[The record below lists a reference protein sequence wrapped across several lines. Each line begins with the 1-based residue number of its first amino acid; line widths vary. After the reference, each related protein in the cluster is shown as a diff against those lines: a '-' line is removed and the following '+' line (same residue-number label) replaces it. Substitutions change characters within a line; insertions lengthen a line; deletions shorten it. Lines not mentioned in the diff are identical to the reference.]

1 MRQEK
6 VLRSVYNWSG
16 PSLFRACFLGR
27 LQETLH
33 VFAFSFLIFVACD
46 SSNEKLYNVRGVV
59 ESVRSE
65 DAQVIISHEEVPDL
79 MSAMTM
85 NFDIASPSLLAG
97 LNPGDEIEFE
107 LLFNGR
113 AYVIQSITKIGEVS
127 SNREPLKLA
136 SLDEFLPSFTLVNQR
151 GEMINSRDFEQKVLV
166 LDFIYTNCP
175 GPCPVSTSVGVS
187 VRHLLEDIKDNFVF
201 CSISL
206 DPSRDTPEALSE
218 YAKARGAE
226 FDNWQFLT
234 GDLKTIEELV
244 SALGVARIGDSAGEF
259 EHTLVRFLVDGKG
272 RIRNRLLGAKYN
284 PEEISR
290 TIRRGVA
297 SFGQK

>member
-16 PSLFRACFLGR
+16 PSLFRACFLER

-79 MSAMTM
+79 MSAMPM

-97 LNPGDEIEFE
+97 LNPGDGIEFE

-187 VRHLLEDIKDNFVF
+187 VRHLLEDIKCN
-201 CSISL
+201 I
-206 DPSRDTPEALSE
+206 
-218 YAKARGAE
+218 
-226 FDNWQFLT
+226 
-234 GDLKTIEELV
+234 
-244 SALGVARIGDSAGEF
+244 
-259 EHTLVRFLVDGKG
+259 
-272 RIRNRLLGAKYN
+272 
-284 PEEISR
+284 
-290 TIRRGVA
+290 
-297 SFGQK
+297 